1 MSKKSKWL
9 SVSVGKLLATR
20 RTELR
25 LTQAQVAK
33 SLRIQRTSVSNI
45 ESGKQVLL
53 LDVFYDICQVLKTSP
68 VAILDNAVLGISEGK
83 TPYEEIENVIASV
96 DNK

>member
-9 SVSVGKLLATR
+9 SSSVGELLAAR
-20 RTELR
+20 RKGLG
-25 LTQAQVAK
+25 LTQAEVAK

-53 LDVFYDICQVLKTSP
+53 LDVFYDICQMLKISP
-68 VAILDNAVLGISEGK
+68 VEILDNAVLGISEGK
-83 TPYEEIENVIASV
+83 TPYEEIETIVASV
-96 DNK
+96 TDK